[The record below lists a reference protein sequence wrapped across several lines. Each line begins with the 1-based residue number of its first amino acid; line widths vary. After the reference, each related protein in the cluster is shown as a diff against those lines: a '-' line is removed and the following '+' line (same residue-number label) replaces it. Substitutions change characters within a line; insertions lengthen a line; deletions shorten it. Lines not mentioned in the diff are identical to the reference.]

1 MLVDV
6 KMPKLGESITEG
18 TIIEWLKKVGDNI
31 EKDENLLEI
40 GTDKVD
46 SEIPSPVSGIVK
58 ELLAQPNDVVP
69 VYDVIARIETDA
81 DAAVEEPKTMEKE
94 TEPEVELKEDA
105 IQALE
110 PEPVVEEV
118 APEPPVSDEPVK
130 GDRKYYTPLV
140 RSIARKEGITE
151 SELQSIHGSGK
162 GARVTKHNILSFLEK
177 RSILSVEISEMADQ
191 VPSAPSVGMGDEIVE
206 MDRMRQIIADH
217 MRKSLDTAAHVHL
230 VSECDVSLMV
240 QYVKE
245 KQTAFQNREGFKLTY
260 TPFFVMAAVKAIQDF
275 HLFNASLDGTRII
288 KRKNINMGI
297 AVAIDK
303 GLMVPVINNCEELN
317 FLGLCRKVKDVAER
331 SRKGQITP
339 EELQGSTFSITN
351 FGVFGNLYG
360 TPVINQPNSAILGI
374 GVVKK
379 RPIVRETDDGDAI
392 VIRSMTYLSLGFDHR
407 LLDGAGGGKF
417 LQKMVHYLETLDTN
431 SLL

>member
-46 SEIPSPVSGIVK
+46 SEIPSPVSGIVN

-69 VYDVIARIETDA
+69 VDDVIARIETDA
-81 DAAVEEPKTMEKE
+81 DAGVEEPKTIEKE
-94 TEPEVELKEDA
+94 TEPEVELNEDA

-110 PEPVVEEV
+110 PVPVIEEV
-118 APEPPVSDEPVK
+118 APEPPVSYEPVK

-162 GARVTKHNILSFLEK
+162 GARVTKHNILSFLET
-177 RSILSVEISEMADQ
+177 RSIPSVENSEMADQ
-191 VPSAPSVGMGDEIVE
+191 APSAPSVAMGDEIVE

-240 QYVKE
+240 QYVKD

-260 TPFFVMAAVKAIQDF
+260 TPFFVMAVVKAIQDF

-288 KRKNINMGI
+288 NRKNINMGI